1 MKIAILSRGPYLYS
15 TQSLMRAGEAR
26 GHSIQV
32 VDLTRCSLYMS
43 HGKMEVLYEGEP
55 LSGLDA
61 VIPRI
66 GTSVTQEGIS
76 IIGHLEMMGIFTTT
90 SSVAL
95 WNARDK
101 LRALQ
106 RMQGHGIPSPNTI
119 YPCEA
124 AILPPLIESLGGL
137 PLIIKMTASTHGIG
151 VMLAETPQS
160 VKATLDAFHKLKAQV
175 ILQEYI
181 RESHGTDI
189 RAVIVNGRPVA
200 AMQRIARDGEFRS
213 NLHCGG
219 YAVPVQLS
227 AEEHAVAV
235 QSARVMGLDVAGVD
249 MLRSNR
255 GPLVI
260 ETNASPGL
268 EGIETT
274 TGIDVAGKIIQ
285 FIERKVNARSR
296 IRISEH

>member
-1 MKIAILSRGPYLYS
+1 MKIAILSRGPFLYS
-15 TQSLMRAGEAR
+15 TQSLLRAGEAR
-26 GHSIQV
+26 GHAMQV
-32 VDLTRCSLYMS
+32 IDLTRCSLCMS
-43 HGKMEVLYEGEP
+43 QGKMEVLYEGNP
-55 LSGLDA
+55 LSELDA

-90 SSVAL
+90 RSLAL

-106 RMQGHGIPSPNTI
+106 KMQGHGIPAPNTI
-119 YPCEA
+119 YPCEG

-160 VKATLDAFHKLKAQV
+160 VKATLDAFQKLKTQV

-189 RAVIVNGRPVA
+189 RVVIVNGRPVA
-200 AMQRIARDGEFRS
+200 AMQRIAREGEFRS

-219 YAVPVQLS
+219 YAVPVRLNEQ
-227 AEEHAVAV
+227 EHAVAV
-235 QSARVMGLDVAGVD
+235 RSARVMGLDIAGVD
-249 MLRSNR
+249 RLRSKR

-260 ETNASPGL
+260 EANASPGL

-285 FIERKVNARSR
+285 FIERKVSTRSR
-296 IRISEH
+296 IRMSEH

>member
-1 MKIAILSRGPYLYS
+1 MRIAILSRGPYLYS
-15 TQSLMRAGEAR
+15 TQSLLRAGEAH
-26 GHSIQV
+26 GHFMQV
-32 VDLTRCSLYMS
+32 IDLMHCSLCMS
-43 HGKMEVLYEGEP
+43 QGKMEVLYEGTS
-55 LSGLDA
+55 LSEFDA

-90 SSVAL
+90 SSQAL

-106 RMQGHGIPSPNTI
+106 RMQGNGVPAPSTI
-119 YPCEA
+119 YPGEGA
-124 AILPPLIESLGGL
+124 YLPPLIESLGGL
-137 PLIIKMTASTHGIG
+137 PLIIKMTSSTHGIG

-160 VKATLDAFHKLKAQV
+160 VKSTLDAFQKLNTQV
-175 ILQEYI
+175 ILQEFI

-189 RAVIVNGRPVA
+189 RVIIVNGQPVA

-219 YAVPVQLS
+219 YAVPAHLS
-227 AEEHAVAV
+227 EEEQAVAV

-260 ETNASPGL
+260 EANASPGL

-274 TGIDVAGKIIQ
+274 TGVDVAGKIIQ
-285 FIERKVNARSR
+285 FIERKVNAKSW
-296 IRISEH
+296 ITMPEH